1 MAKKAINPYDFQN
14 PVGRPQ
20 AFAGRAKALSD
31 IRYYLDQA
39 TETRPTNLAIIG
51 SRASGKTSLL
61 NMISHDAIERNI
73 VVVRINFDASHA
85 RSQLTF
91 FAKIF
96 DALISEV
103 VKHNRPNGD
112 GNCFGGR
119 GGSLMR
125 QYADCMVGSQSTDW
139 ENSELNFPNF
149 YAKAVARDNF
159 EAPIPQNFI
168 SDDFD
173 VITTEVGRPIALVM
187 DECNVIVENQSILQ
201 AMRHMFQGLDKY
213 MLVLTGTEELFPM
226 IDNIYSPVGRGFKRL
241 EVGCFTETNETYE
254 CMKLPCTTAG
264 ISIDALASF
273 APEKGMPE
281 DFKTSA
287 LEDLHAF
294 TGGNPHEI
302 QLACHFM
309 FREMHSSGSNQMTL
323 NAAVIESV
331 LQELAPDEERRKTLL
346 KIQNLDLET
355 LSSLCLL
362 SRWGFGFNKDTY
374 HAFAETDRFC
384 GWSSLTIPDL
394 DSGLTEL
401 LGMNWLVGDGV
412 VGYKC
417 LLQPLERILIKYVAK
432 SKKIIVGS
440 LDETANIFAAGLNTS
455 RVAGKLFQYFKTGF
469 AKSCADQM
477 WIKSFGRID
486 KEGAVLEESFN
497 KPDLGIIGNDVR
509 LIQYDLVV
517 NGDVEFRRRL
527 VVAVSSTRVNEFE
540 KLFLRG
546 QEQFKRLNNL
556 TATFGVEWKQQVTQR
571 TFDREWGLRESD
583 WSDVVKDPVIFR
595 SKLLGPIFYDHMCEA
610 FLSNENI
617 YFVRCA
623 LYEILKH
630 SSVPFINEDFS
641 PNYGF
646 MALAMGLS
654 GTRTYLDCITEYF
667 DGPLVRYNQAIAR
680 LLTSPIQIENVIAE
694 LINIDPSTETGNSY
708 RALVDL
714 ELDSN
719 ELKFVLWKPKSGD
732 ETDGKC
738 EIFRAHLEGC
748 IKVLEAAQLLGA
760 SLRIGPPAIV
770 VEPKSIDD

>member
-201 AMRHMFQGLDKY
+201 AMRHMFQGLEKY

-241 EVGCFTETNETYE
+241 EVGCFTKTNETYE
-254 CMKLPCTTAG
+254 CMKLPCTTLG

-281 DFKTSA
+281 DFTTPDLA
-287 LEDLHAF
+287 DLHAF

-362 SRWGFGFNKDTY
+362 SRWGFDFNKDTY
-374 HAFAETDRFC
+374 HAFVETDRFC
-384 GWSSLTIPDL
+384 GWSSLTIPDF
-394 DSGLTEL
+394 DSGLAEL
-401 LGMNWLVGDGV
+401 LGMNWLEEGT

-440 LDETANIFAAGLNTS
+440 LDETANVFGAGLNTS
-455 RVAGKLFQYFKTGF
+455 RVAGKLPQYFENDF
-469 AKSCADQM
+469 AKSCADHI
-477 WIKSFGRID
+477 WIKSLGID
-486 KEGAVLEESFN
+486 KAGTVLEESFH
-497 KPDLGIIGNDVR
+497 KLDLGIIGKDVR
-509 LIQYDLVV
+509 MIQYELLVK
-517 NGDVEFRRRL
+517 GDVEFYRRL
-527 VVAVSSTRVNEFE
+527 VVGVSLTQINEFD

-546 QEQFKRLNNL
+546 QEQFKKLNNL
-556 TATFGVEWKQQVTQR
+556 TATYGVEWKQQVTQR

-583 WSDVVKDPVIFR
+583 WSDFVKDPKMFR
-595 SKLLGPIFYDHMCEA
+595 SKLLGRIFHERMCEA
-610 FLSNENI
+610 FLSDKNI
-617 YFVRCA
+617 DFIRSA
-623 LYEILKH
+623 LCEILKH
-630 SSVPFINEDFS
+630 SSVPFIDPGFS

-646 MALAMGLS
+646 MALAMGLP

-667 DGPLVRYNQAIAR
+667 DGPLVRYNQALAR
-680 LLTSPIQIENVIAE
+680 LLTSTIQIENVIAE
-694 LINIDPSTETGNSY
+694 LINIDTPTETENSY

-714 ELDSN
+714 ELDGN
-719 ELKFVLWKPKSGD
+719 KLKFVLWKPKSED
-732 ETDGKC
+732 KKDKNSV
-738 EIFRAHLEGC
+738 ILRAHLEGS
-748 IKVLEAAQLLGA
+748 IKVLEAAKLLGA

-770 VEPKSIDD
+770 VESKSIGD